1 MNNKKIWIFSLYTLV
16 FLNLFFFT
24 ALISY
29 QITVSG
35 EKVSVPDLVGK
46 NVDEAKKKLAEKKLT
61 LVQSGVRLHERWEQG
76 KVISQ
81 DPPSDSKVK
90 INHQIKVILSAGKEK
105 VSVPNL
111 VGEKLQKVNSILD
124 ESGLKQGKIS
134 QVHSPRYPA
143 GEIIAQHPSALEEVG
158 KNTRVSLLVSQGE
171 REKTY
176 LMPDLIGKKA
186 EHVIMR
192 LKEMEF
198 SVGNL
203 RYSYYPGLQ
212 SGVIINQ
219 SPSPGS
225 QIQKQSLITLEVSK

>member
-1 MNNKKIWIFSLYTLV
+1 MKVKNIWFVSFYVLA
-16 FLNLFFFT
+16 FLNLFFLT
-24 ALISY
+24 ALVSY

-35 EKVSVPDLVGK
+35 ERVNVPDLIGK
-46 NVDEAKKKLAEKKLT
+46 TVEEAKEILSEKKLT
-61 LVQSGVRLHERWEQG
+61 LVQSGVRLHERWAEG
-76 KVISQ
+76 KIISQ
-81 DPPSDSKVK
+81 DPSSDSKVK
-90 INHQIKVILSAGKEK
+90 INHQIKVMLSAGKEK
-105 VSVPNL
+105 VAVPDL
-111 VGEKLQKVNSILD
+111 VGEKLQKIHSILK
-124 ESGLKQGKIS
+124 EVSLKRGKIS
-134 QVHSPRYPA
+134 QVHSSRYPA

-186 EHVIMR
+186 DHVIVR
-192 LKEMEF
+192 LKEMDF

-203 RYSYYPGLQ
+203 RYSYYPGLE
-212 SGVIINQ
+212 SGIIINQ